1 MSSLRNQPVLSTGD
15 SLIHLAAD
23 SKNLLIFQAVL
34 NFYNS
39 VNLSNVFQAM
49 KSKNHAG
56 QTPLQKMASTP
67 NANEHIAH
75 ILIASGT
82 ISEEDRDIFG
92 RTLIQAARNS
102 TGNERIVERILDYK
116 NRHANPTKYLMNSLS
131 MLESSCE
138 IYDSLAHQV
147 YGENPPLVVQDERV
161 KIARNLVDLSILTL
175 VDDKLIAR
183 ENKKADRFPIAER
196 CAEITS
202 KYDPAAFL
210 YIQHLRGFI
219 DFARHERQ
227 ELLKEEAQ
235 RLEAFVPEDPK
246 IRWQKYLN
254 DLSPRTKSSFVAEFI
269 RSGEDL
275 SLTSRDG
282 SSVLKCAIKKC
293 GDSDSINAV
302 LNSDNLSFEV
312 IRDELAGEIKSK
324 NRVAVGIILG
334 NSKVIERVASLPGR
348 DRESFFASIK
358 STDSAISNLVKS
370 FRSSV
375 SALENAAVKTEAEE
389 ESKKPAISKNEAK
402 RLKQARRQA
411 EQEEEEA
418 RKQEIKAA
426 QEELRRKVD
435 LVFDEISSEVVA
447 EELASIALEE
457 RTIKDLEQE
466 IFSEVLEDFAKESST
481 KILSDLKSSIEEVS
495 EFLREEKRIRSVD
508 QLPVFLQQPVR
519 DLVAREDVEAVSLKG
534 SAVYQWDRKFRQ
546 PADLD
551 LEVKVKN
558 ISQWPAEEVAKFVKD
573 HFDLTIDSSSIY
585 RGRGGE
591 KTFSLNV
598 KDDLRKIDI
607 SIYDPEK
614 MPRNHQSFI
623 TNRESRVNFGRDG
636 SAHYEF
642 PEFAHQSRLVFQ
654 ERTQGLIFRLSF
666 LEACGVITKEE
677 LRGAFQ
683 RLRTHPV
690 ELLSRELKISFA
702 DPSNREEV
710 QKSVVEKVSNFA
722 DSHNLEGVARKAFV
736 DNLFLALQTRKNER
750 PDLQETTKLVA
761 EAIGFRSNSADQ
773 LSASAK
779 EKSVTKY

>member
-1 MSSLRNQPVLSTGD
+1 MSSLKKQPVLSTGD

-39 VNLSNVFQAM
+39 VNLSNVVQAM
-49 KSKNHAG
+49 NSKNHAG
-56 QTPLQKMASTP
+56 QTPLQKMASNP
-67 NANEHIAH
+67 NANEHIAQV
-75 ILIASGT
+75 LIVSGT
-82 ISEEDRDIFG
+82 ISDEDRDIFG

-102 TGNERIVERILDYK
+102 AGNEKIVERILDYK

-138 IYDSLAHQV
+138 IYDSLAREV

-175 VDDKLIAR
+175 VDDRLISR
-183 ENKKADRFPIAER
+183 ENKKTDRFSIAER
-196 CAEITS
+196 CAEITD
-202 KYDPAAFL
+202 KYDPLTFSS
-210 YIQHLRGFI
+210 IFHLRSFI
-219 DFARHERQ
+219 DFARHEQ
-227 ELLKEEAQ
+227 EELLKEEAK
-235 RLEAFVPEDPK
+235 RLEAFVLEDPK
-246 IRWQKYLN
+246 VRWQKYLN
-254 DLSPRTKSSFVAEFI
+254 DLSPRTKSHFVDEFI
-269 RSGEDL
+269 RSGEDVSL
-275 SLTSRDG
+275 SSRDG

-302 LNSDNLSFEV
+302 LNSDNLSFEA
-312 IRDELAGEIKSK
+312 IREELAREIKSK
-324 NRVAVGIILG
+324 NRVAVGIILS
-334 NSKVIERVASLPGR
+334 NSAVISRVASFSGR
-348 DRESFFASIK
+348 DRESFFTSIK

-418 RKQEIKAA
+418 RKQELKLA
-426 QEELRRKVD
+426 QEDLRRRMD
-435 LVFDEISSEVVA
+435 LAFEEISREVVA
-447 EELASIALEE
+447 EELASIVSEE
-457 RTIKDLEQE
+457 LVIKDLEQE

-481 KILSDLKSSIEEVS
+481 KILNDLKSSIEDVS

-534 SAVYQWDRKFRQ
+534 SAVYQWDRTFRR
-546 PADLD
+546 PTDLD

-558 ISQWPAEEVAKFVKD
+558 ISQWPAEEVVKFVKD
-573 HFDLTIDSSSIY
+573 HFDLRIDQSSIY
-585 RGRGGE
+585 RGRSGE
-591 KTFSLNV
+591 ETFSLNV
-598 KDDLRKIDI
+598 KDDLKKIDI

-614 MPRNHQSFI
+614 MPRNYRPFI
-623 TNRESRVNFGRDG
+623 TNRESKVNFGRDG

-666 LEACGVITKEE
+666 LETCGVITKGE
-677 LRGAFQ
+677 LREAFQ
-683 RLRTHPV
+683 KLKTHPV
-690 ELLSRELKISFA
+690 ELLSRELKISFV
-702 DPSNREEV
+702 DPSNREEI
-710 QKSVVEKVSNFA
+710 QRSVVEKVNNFA
-722 DSHNLEGVARKAFV
+722 ESHNLEGDARKAFV
-736 DNLFLALQTRKNER
+736 DNLFLALETRKNER
-750 PDLQETTKLVA
+750 LDLQKTAKLVA
-761 EAIGFRSNSADQ
+761 EAIGFKSTAVGQ

-779 EKSVTKY
+779 EKSVTK